1 MTFAAAILH
10 SYRAFQRGA
19 NVAAGRSMNPGLRA
33 TTRQP
38 VKSPKKPVA
47 PRATAAIVFLG
58 LLTCALSAN
67 AQEARGYVG
76 GGLMVLPW
84 GGAHSLNG
92 GASTT
97 YSNTGPEAVNVGVL
111 GEVAWFLDPTLAV
124 AVEAALPF
132 QRNPVTQGYGYFS
145 PYRLVGRYRE
155 QTFSFVLRAQ
165 TPQPSRVR
173 AAALGGI
180 SIIHG
185 SLRLRTS
192 TGRFDQPGVFPPL
205 GDERT
210 LSKTGHGATFG
221 AELAVAITTHVHI
234 VPQFRVVVIDRGSV
248 TTSNKLFATFGFDK
262 VVYRVGTSV
271 RATF

>member
-1 MTFAAAILH
+1 VLPFIA
-10 SYRAFQRGA
+10 GA
-19 NVAAGRSMNPGLRA
+19 VVR
-33 TTRQP
+33 
-38 VKSPKKPVA
+38 
-47 PRATAAIVFLG
+47 PRATATIVFVG

-76 GGLMVLPW
+76 GGFMVFPW
-84 GGAHSLNG
+84 GGAHSLRG
-92 GASTT
+92 GPSTT

-111 GEVAWFLDPTLAV
+111 AEVAWSLDPTLAV

-145 PYRLVGRYRE
+145 PYGLVGRYRE
-155 QTFSFVLRAQ
+155 QTFSFLLRAQ
-165 TPQPSRVR
+165 TPQPGRVR

-180 SIIHG
+180 GIIHG

-192 TGRFDQPGVFPPL
+192 SGRFDQPGVFPPF
-205 GDERT
+205 GDET
-210 LSKTGHGATFG
+210 TQSSLGFGATFG
-221 AELAVAITTHVHI
+221 AEVAVEVTTRVHI

-262 VVYRVGTSV
+262 VVYRAGASV
-271 RATF
+271 RGTF